1 MIAAPGR
8 GPDRVVTTGVVHRRL
23 PPEGPDMRATTDTTY
38 GLLLLVLL
46 AALAGCGNL
55 GDRRQPI
62 PTIVQP
68 PPVEA
73 ARAPLVVVLPGRRDD
88 AAGMARR
95 GVADSI
101 QAAWP
106 QAEVVLTGATLDYY
120 LDGGL
125 PRRLHDEIIAPA
137 LAGGGRELWLVGIS
151 LGGMGAL
158 VYDRAYPDQVDGIIL
173 LGPFLGGRA
182 LLDEIQAAGGI
193 AAWQPGPVPDRLDRD
208 NALRELWRHLQ
219 GYVGDP
225 GRGQRI
231 WLAHG
236 DRDRLRRAVPVI
248 APLLP
253 AGQILERPGGHSWTV
268 WRPALVEIL
277 ESIQAKRAAAGE
289 PVPARR
295 AVPPP
300 RTAAPAGDGVSAARR

>member
-1 MIAAPGR
+1 MPA
-8 GPDRVVTTGVVHRRL
+8 T
-23 PPEGPDMRATTDTTY
+23 PPPACRFG
-38 GLLLLVLL
+38 LLLVLL
-46 AALAGCGNL
+46 ATLAGCANL

-68 PPVEA
+68 PRTET
-73 ARAPLVVVLPGRRDD
+73 ARPPLVVVLPGRRDT
-88 AAGMARR
+88 AASMARR
-95 GVADSI
+95 GVADTI
-101 QAAWP
+101 QASWP
-106 QAEVVLTGATLDYY
+106 QAEVVLADATLGYY

-158 VYDRAYPDQVDGIIL
+158 VYDRAYPGQADGIIL
-173 LGPFLGGRA
+173 LGPFLGDRA
-182 LLDEIQAAGGI
+182 LLEEIQAAGGI
-193 AAWQPGPVPDRLDRD
+193 AAWQPGPAPAQLDRD

-219 GYVGDP
+219 GFVGVP
-225 GRGQRI
+225 ERGARV

-253 AGQILERPGGHSWTV
+253 PDQVLERPGGHSWAV
-268 WRPALVEIL
+268 WTPALAEVL
-277 ESIQAKRAAAGE
+277 TAVQPRRSPATAR
-289 PVPARR
+289 VP
-295 AVPPP
+295 
-300 RTAAPAGDGVSAARR
+300 

>member
-1 MIAAPGR
+1 M
-8 GPDRVVTTGVVHRRL
+8 
-23 PPEGPDMRATTDTTY
+23 GPDMRATTATKY
-38 GLLLLVLL
+38 RHPLLALLL
-46 AALAGCGNL
+46 ATLAGCANL

-62 PTIVQP
+62 PTIVLP

-88 AAGMARR
+88 AARMARR
-95 GVADSI
+95 GVAASI
-101 QAAWP
+101 QTAWP

-125 PRRLHDEIIAPA
+125 PRRLHEEIIAPA

-158 VYDRAYPDQVDGIIL
+158 AYDRAYPDQADGIIL
-173 LGPFLGGRA
+173 LAPYLGGRA
-182 LLDEIQAAGGI
+182 LLADIQAAGGI

-219 GYVGDP
+219 GFVAAP
-225 GRGQRI
+225 ERGARI

-236 DRDRLRRAVPVI
+236 DRDRLRRAVPLI

-253 AGQILERPGGHSWTV
+253 PDQVLERHGGHSWTV
-268 WRPALVEIL
+268 WTPALVDIL
-277 ESIQAKRAAAGE
+277 QAVSAKQPAAGAP
-289 PVPARR
+289 PVR
-295 AVPPP
+295 
-300 RTAAPAGDGVSAARR
+300 